1 SSARRHLAS
10 AHRSMY
16 EKFCKDNRFASML
29 PSDRKDALE
38 NKLSQSSLD
47 DVVVKLDCKIPAVP
61 YTEENFA
68 RAAFEWLVA
77 TDQPLWALQN
87 KTFHKM
93 IEIASRASSGVKIPS
108 CKLTRQGI
116 MDMFWEIMR
125 SLKNRLHVCWPFS
138 CDIYAIFT
146 HLLVHPCYRPDI
158 LHLRRLAGQ

>member
-1 SSARRHLAS
+1 
-10 AHRSMY
+10 Y

-87 KTFHKM
+87 KTFQKM

-108 CKLTRQGI
+108 HKLTRQGI

-125 SLKNRLHVCWPFS
+125 SLKDRLHV
-138 CDIYAIFT
+138 
-146 HLLVHPCYRPDI
+146 
-158 LHLRRLAGQ
+158 